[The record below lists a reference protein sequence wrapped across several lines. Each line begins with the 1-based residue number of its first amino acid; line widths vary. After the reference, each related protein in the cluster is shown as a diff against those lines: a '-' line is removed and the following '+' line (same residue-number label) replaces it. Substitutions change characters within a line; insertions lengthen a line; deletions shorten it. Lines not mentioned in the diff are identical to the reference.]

1 MRSLQALLVVVVVS
15 LVPRLAAAA
24 CESDTDCANALGAGY
39 TCAESEDGGLGVCY
53 APCAAGLAAC
63 GESSRYCIPEGDI
76 CCELEV
82 GPPYGCSPD
91 HRCGE
96 GVTPSCDP
104 LDGGCDDCSVVR
116 DRRGS
121 WPIGA
126 LASWG
131 IVALLV
137 LWRRRVRR

>member
-1 MRSLQALLVVVVVS
+1 MVIALVVS

-24 CESDTDCANALGAGY
+24 CESDADCAGFGAGY

-53 APCAAGLAAC
+53 APCAAGSIAC
-63 GESSRYCIPEGDI
+63 GESSRYCIPEDNI

-82 GPPYGCSPD
+82 GPPYGCSAD

-96 GVTPSCDP
+96 GVTPSCEP
-104 LDGGCDDCSVVR
+104 IDGGCDDCSVVER
-116 DRRGS
+116 RRGT

-131 IVALLV
+131 VVALL
-137 LWRRRVRR
+137 LFRRRRVIR